1 LKDGAWLV
9 VAALAAFPHAVPAAT
24 LGRLAVLSRLGEP
37 LLAEIEIAAIRA
49 DERDSLAA
57 EVAPPEVYRAVG
69 VVPAPPAEA
78 LRAAVER
85 VADGRY
91 VVRVTSTEAV
101 RQPLVDLLVVLSS
114 TGGRLTRHY
123 SFIVDPGADRAQ
135 QLAAP
140 PPVEAPRPAEAPKSA
155 ATPKPAAPAAMYQ
168 VQRGDTL
175 GGIARSKRAD
185 AVTVEQMMVAIYRA
199 NESAFAGDN
208 MNRLLAGRELGIPAA
223 GDAASVPADKA
234 RRLVDAHRAAF
245 DEYRR
250 SLGAAVAMAP
260 GTADAPRRQSAGR
273 VTAKAEPP
281 PKPPAA
287 GDRLR
292 LTAPPAGTGA
302 LRDDP
307 AASTRAL
314 DDNRQRIA
322 ALEQMLAK
330 LREVL
335 DLRTRE
341 VAELERQIGAKSA
354 PAKGAK

>member
-1 LKDGAWLV
+1 MKGGAWLV
-9 VAALAAFPHAVPAAT
+9 VAALAAFPHADPAAT

-78 LRAAVER
+78 LRAVVER

-91 VVRVTSTEAV
+91 VVRITSTEPV

-114 TGGRLTRHY
+114 TGGRLTRQY
-123 SFIVDPGADRAQ
+123 SFIVDPGADRPP

-140 PPVEAPRPAEAPKSA
+140 PPVEAP
-155 ATPKPAAPAAMYQ
+155 KPAATVELVRTAPAATYQ

-175 GGIARSKRAD
+175 GRIAQSKRAGG
-185 AVTVEQMMVAIYRA
+185 VTVEQMMVAIYRA
-199 NESAFAGDN
+199 NESAFVGDN
-208 MNRLLAGRELGIPAA
+208 MNRLLAGRELGIPATE
-223 GDAASVPADKA
+223 DAAGIPADEAK
-234 RRLVDAHRAAF
+234 RMVDAHRAAF

-260 GTADAPRRQSAGR
+260 ATAEAPRRQSAGR
-273 VTAKAEPP
+273 ITAKPEPP
-281 PKPPAA
+281 PKPAA
-287 GDRLR
+287 SGDQLR
-292 LTAPPAGTGA
+292 LTAPPVGTSA
-302 LRDDP
+302 LRDDL
-307 AASTRAL
+307 ASRERAL
-314 DDNRQRIA
+314 ADTRSRIA

-330 LREVL
+330 LRDVL
-335 DLRTRE
+335 DVRTRE
-341 VAELERQIGAKSA
+341 VAELERQVGARSA